1 MKMRQILATA
11 VCILLPS
18 AIIID
23 DGYAQG
29 PASQQQANATELE
42 GLWEGEAETGK
53 WPLFLTLRLRG
64 TDTALGGSLEF
75 LGQGVPLS
83 SGVSKDASFKVRAGK
98 YIVLEGR
105 REQDRIVGHLV
116 EERTRLPFSLRRVP
130 TYPKPVTR
138 IDAWTQD
145 LDALET
151 RFLPVDRSFS
161 PGEAL
166 LFREALAAIR
176 SDLPQLSDAD
186 VTMKMASAIA
196 LANNP
201 HTRLYLL
208 RNATELRRMPIR
220 VWWFSDGLRVVRTNK
235 QHRKLLGCQVDRI
248 GGKPARLARDLVAP
262 AFAGTPSWI
271 DYKSVYSLTS
281 PEALQ
286 GMGVTKTADDVVYG
300 LSGCAA
306 AGSAKLKPL
315 PLMRSED
322 SLEAW
327 WDLTPL
333 RPGSAG
339 LDVQAL
345 DGARNQLPLYLRH
358 PKKNY
363 WFKYLPAKRILYF
376 QYNRSSDAPEET
388 TEAFGKRLLSALDQ
402 HPVKGL
408 VIDYRFN
415 TGGNLSLGADL
426 MKKLQERTTG
436 MSRWIVTGR
445 STFSAGITH
454 VASWRE
460 AGNVTIIGEPV
471 GDTMEFWAEG
481 GNIRLPNSG
490 YEAHFANGRHSY
502 SPAPCPKDTYC
513 YDLKADSID
522 PDIHISP
529 SWAEYWAGKDPVMEA
544 VLKQAK

>member
-1 MKMRQILATA
+1 M
-11 VCILLPS
+11 
-18 AIIID
+18 ID
-23 DGYAQG
+23 DGYAQV

-53 WPLFLTLRLRG
+53 WPLFLTLRLQG
-64 TDTALGGSLEF
+64 AGAALGGKLEF
-75 LGQGVPLS
+75 LGQGVPLTLGES
-83 SGVSKDASFKVRAGK
+83 EGASFKIRAGK

-105 REQDRIVGHLV
+105 RQGDRIVGYLV
-116 EERTRLPFSLRRVP
+116 EEATRLPFSLRRVP
-130 TYPKPVTR
+130 TYPKPATR
-138 IDAWTQD
+138 LDAWTQD

-176 SDLPQLSDAD
+176 SDLPRLTDAE

-220 VWWFSDGLRVVRTNK
+220 LWWFRDGLRVVRTDK
-235 QHRKLLGCQVDRI
+235 QHRKLLGCKVDSI

-286 GMGVTKTADDVVYG
+286 GMGVTRTIDEVVYG

-306 AGSAKLKPL
+306 AGSVTLKPL
-315 PLMRSED
+315 PLVRSED

-327 WDLTPL
+327 WDLTP
-333 RPGSAG
+333 RRAGSAG
-339 LDVQAL
+339 LNVQVL
-345 DGARNQLPLYLRH
+345 DGEPNKLPLYLSN

-363 WFKYLPAKRILYF
+363 WFEYLPASGILYF

-388 TEAFGKRLLSALDQ
+388 TEAFGKRLLSAFDQ

-415 TGGNLSLGADL
+415 TGGNLNLGADL
-426 MKKLQERTTG
+426 MKKLQERTKG
-436 MSRWIVTGR
+436 IRRWIVTGR

-460 AGNVTIIGEPV
+460 AGNVTIVGEPV

-502 SPAPCPKDTYC
+502 SPAPCPQGIYC
-513 YDLKADSID
+513 YDLKADSLD
-522 PDIHISP
+522 PDIYISP
-529 SWAEYWAGKDPVMEA
+529 TWAEYRAGEDPVMDTI
-544 VLKQAK
+544 LKQAR